1 MKFLSLLALC
11 LYLAAC
17 GSDAGAPDVS
27 EESTAPAPRRPYEN
41 LSPEEF
47 AAKMDD
53 GEVILLDV
61 RTPREIA
68 AGKIDGAVE
77 LDFNAPDFA
86 DRIADLDRAPTYLV
100 YCAAG
105 GRSNKACQLMADEG
119 FERVYNLDG
128 GFTAWQHR

>member
-1 MKFLSLLALC
+1 MRNIFCLALC
-11 LYLAAC
+11 LFLAAC
-17 GSDAGAPDVS
+17 GSDTGTPAASV
-27 EESTAPAPRRPYEN
+27 ESTAPASDRPYGN

-47 AAKMDD
+47 AAKMED

-61 RTPREIA
+61 RTPREIS

-86 DRIADLDRAPTYLV
+86 DRIAQLDREPTYLV

-105 GRSNKACQLMADEG
+105 GRSNKACALMAEEG